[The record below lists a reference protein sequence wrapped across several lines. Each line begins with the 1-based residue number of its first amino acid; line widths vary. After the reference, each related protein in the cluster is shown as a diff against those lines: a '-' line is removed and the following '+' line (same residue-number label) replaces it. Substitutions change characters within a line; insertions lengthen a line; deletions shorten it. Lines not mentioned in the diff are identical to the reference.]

1 MRQSYRILPVYTGDV
16 SGVCSALYELGGMVV
31 MHDPSGC
38 NSTYNTHDEIRWYD
52 SDSLIFLSGLRQE
65 DAIMGGDDKLIGDI
79 TDAALVYHPLFI
91 AICNSPI
98 PYLNGTDFEGIAG
111 EIEQNTGIPTFCV
124 SSNGMYD
131 YVRGAGLALEAL
143 ARKLFGGKGCGSTE
157 AASGNE
163 NNSLSAVET
172 EENTQDRH
180 SSKTGRSVN
189 ILGMTPLDYAAGSC
203 TASVRSFA
211 VEKGW
216 QVQSVWAMGDSLT
229 ALQSAGEAD
238 LNLVVSSTGLAAAQ
252 YLYQRFGIPWVAG
265 VPVGGF
271 SDVLAQEM
279 EEAVHAG
286 RCGAA
291 FPSERCGAQME
302 NKANAMTYTAV
313 IGEAV
318 LSESIAAALRLRGEE
333 AAVIV
338 TAGTHEPALMS
349 SLYAE
354 KDSEDREKKICGEKG
369 IGAKQ
374 IADDTWICLG
384 EEETEEAL
392 GECARRS
399 NALGAQLRVAA
410 DPLYELIAPAGA
422 RLIRIPQLAFS
433 GRLYRKEFPDLMNK
447 TTWRE
452 LWA

>member
-1 MRQSYRILPVYTGDV
+1 
-16 SGVCSALYELGGMVV
+16 
-31 MHDPSGC
+31 
-38 NSTYNTHDEIRWYD
+38 
-52 SDSLIFLSGLRQE
+52 
-65 DAIMGGDDKLIGDI
+65 MGGDDKLIGDI

-111 EIEQNTGIPTFCV
+111 EIEHNTGIPTFCV

-157 AASGNE
+157 AASGAE
-163 NNSLSAVET
+163 NNSRSAVET

-229 ALQSAGEAD
+229 ALQSAGKAD

-252 YLYQRFGIPWVAG
+252 YLHQRFGTPWVAG

-271 SDVLAQEM
+271 REVLAQKM
-279 EEAVHAG
+279 EEAVQTG
-286 RCGAA
+286 RYGAA
-291 FPSERCGAQME
+291 FPSARYGASFHSARSGEAYHSAGCDAQIQ
-302 NKANAMTYTAV
+302 NKTKALTYTAV

-338 TAGTHEPALMS
+338 TAGTHEPALLAP
-349 SLYAE
+349 LYTE
-354 KDSEDREKKICGEKG
+354 KNSEAKEKKIYGEKG
-369 IGAKQ
+369 IGATQ
-374 IADDTWICLG
+374 IADDTWVCLG

-392 GECARRS
+392 IECAHRS
-399 NALGAQLRVAA
+399 DALGAQLWVAA
-410 DPLYELIAPAGA
+410 DPLYGLIAPAGA
-422 RLIRIPQLAFS
+422 QLVRIPQLAFS
-433 GRLYRKEFPDLMNK
+433 GRLYRKEFPDLMNE
-447 TTWRE
+447 TTWRQ